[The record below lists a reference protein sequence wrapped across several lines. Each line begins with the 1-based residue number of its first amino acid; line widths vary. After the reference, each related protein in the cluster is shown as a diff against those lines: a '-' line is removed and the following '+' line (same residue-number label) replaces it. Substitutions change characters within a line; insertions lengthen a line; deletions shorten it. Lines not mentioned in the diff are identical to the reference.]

1 MFGTGIGTYMP
12 SASTSV
18 TVIRAVARARLSIL
32 TIALTYAV
40 FITLGIMF
48 VHLRNASA
56 LAYRDKIVGDASRT
70 EPAALARGQGHNL
83 RAALL
88 DFSANLTRGAVPM
101 TVMGLA
107 IVMPYPWVAYQG
119 WIGGIVSVRGDHS
132 SRLADWRPALYYLLT
147 LVLQLIPYSLALGS
161 GVNVGVSMFRPP
173 AYYQGQKWIGL
184 LPKEA
189 VRDLLRTY
197 VLVVPL
203 FLVASLW
210 EFLSPWNF

>member
-1 MFGTGIGTYMP
+1 MQFTPTAVAI
-12 SASTSV
+12 
-18 TVIRAVARARLSIL
+18 IRAVARARLAIL
-32 TIALTYAV
+32 TIALTYTI
-40 FITLGIMF
+40 FIILGIVL
-48 VHLRNASA
+48 VHLGNASA
-56 LAYRDKIVGDASRT
+56 LAYRDRIVGDANRS
-70 EPAALARGQGHNL
+70 EPAALARRQGNNI

-88 DFSANLTRGAVPM
+88 DAIANLTRGAVPM

-107 IVMPYPWVAYQG
+107 IVLPYPWVAYQG

-132 SRLADWRPALYYLLT
+132 SRLADLRPALYYLLT
-147 LVLQLIPYSLALGS
+147 LVLQLTAYSLAVGS
-161 GVNVGVSMFRPP
+161 GVNVGVAMFRPP

-184 LPKEA
+184 VSKEA

-197 VLVVPL
+197 ALVIPL